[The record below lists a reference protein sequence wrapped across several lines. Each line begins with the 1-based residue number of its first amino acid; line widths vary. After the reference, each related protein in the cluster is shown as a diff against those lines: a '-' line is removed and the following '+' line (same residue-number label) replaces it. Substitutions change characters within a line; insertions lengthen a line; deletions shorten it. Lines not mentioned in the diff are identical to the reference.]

1 MTLKKKSII
10 KKINNFSINFGSQH
24 HAAHGVLRLIFVLKR
39 EVILKAERLIGI
51 LHRGTEKF
59 IEYKTYVQALPYFN
73 RQYYLSIMAQE
84 HAYCLAIGL
93 LTGLMTLWLLAR
105 TQQQTFITV
114 LKFMPKMNIILNV
127 LYFRQIGFKDASSL
141 FMENSML
148 FNEHLPFLLIVSVF
162 FLGWF
167 LVCIVYNFVEYNN
180 RYNSKFVHSKELDII
195 WPWLLALVFFSPWI
209 ILGESWDIPVVR
221 LEEKWRF
228 LEEEVVQSTEQAKCT
243 ENPLLCNSPESLNKA
258 VFIELDNLFWSLKG
272 YPVRRILT
280 VLYAVPDSFWS
291 LEFSEKLD
299 IVLEALKL
307 EDDIRVRREGCRV
320 RALQI
325 VFVACWVLFLWP
337 SGGG

>member
-1 MTLKKKSII
+1 MTLKKKFI
-10 KKINNFSINFGSQH
+10 KKIKNFTINFGPQH
-24 HAAHGVLRLIFVLKR
+24 PAAQGVLRLILVLNG
-39 EVILKAERLIGI
+39 EVILRAERLIEI
-51 LHRGTEKF
+51 LRRGTEKLV
-59 IEYKTYVQALPYFN
+59 EYKTYVQALPYFT
-73 RQYYLSIMAQE
+73 RRYYVSMMAQE
-84 HAYCLAIGL
+84 QNYCLAIGL

-105 TQQQTFITV
+105 TQQQTLITV
-114 LKFMPKMNIILNV
+114 SKFMPKMKIFLNV
-127 LYFRQIGFKDASSL
+127 PYFWQAGFKDVFSIL
-141 FMENSML
+141 I
-148 FNEHLPFLLIVSVF
+148 NEHLLFLLIVGVF
-162 FLGWF
+162 FLGWL
-167 LVCIVYNFVEYNN
+167 LVCIVYYFVEFNN
-180 RYNSKFVHSKELDII
+180 RSNSKFVHSKELDTI

-209 ILGESWDIPVVR
+209 ILGEAWDISAVR

-258 VFIELDNLFWSLKG
+258 VFIELDNLFWSLRG

-280 VLYAVPDSFWS
+280 ILYAVPDSFWS

-320 RALQI
+320 RAIQI
-325 VFVACWVLFLWP
+325 VFVVCWVMFLWP